1 MQKLGSSMDFGQEAI
16 LGLAGDGL
24 PDLSSALPEAA
35 ASLPQVPS
43 AKPAKA
49 AGVKSAGSNDL
60 MPPPALKAIY
70 DRVAAEE
77 RVPVNV
83 LVAMG
88 HTESRHRADIDGPQ
102 TKYGAAG
109 GIMQYLPGMAA
120 AHKIN
125 RYNPEESIRQAAI
138 DLRERLAKNKG
149 DMANAVA
156 RHHAGDNP
164 QQLGPKSREYA
175 ETILAKARRLAP
187 IYEAEQAAMVKDASK
202 LREASREQA
211 AEDKRREYYP
221 AGGAKPAAGTMPSLA
236 GNGLFGFGEQL
247 QQARQAAPYGDL
259 GVMNGFNAGSTPAAQ
274 ERSTTPVTPEAEAE
288 VRAALTVLPAGQRE
302 ALLQDKGWRGQVAR
316 TIWAKSERAK
326 KLQHATGIGPK
337 VGAPDPI
344 ITRDEI
350 EASYQKSGYTPD
362 QAAQLAMHDLAGH
375 TDQVRASDFDFEGMQ
390 AARDSLLV
398 QAGRDVKRGASNLRA
413 MSEGLAGTVYG
424 LMGADDAARSA
435 LEVATARMERTAR
448 ENPALIGSYENI
460 HGADDA
466 IRYAVEAVAEN
477 LPMFVPSL
485 ASGGAGGLAARKA
498 AQGIVSD
505 MVAKVGRERAL
516 KELERRIM
524 IGQVTGAATA
534 SVGMETGSIA
544 GDIYQ
549 KTGRAEP
556 WTALAGGI
564 PAGLLDTIEPV
575 MALRKIAGPVA
586 DGVAGSIIKRLG
598 VESGKQ
604 FMAEAGTEG
613 LQTIIENAA
622 VLSAQ
627 NKQPLTPELLDGVVD
642 AMLKGG
648 IGGGVMG
655 AGSEAVSG
663 LRHDRRQPALDYGAA
678 TKAAFGDPLS
688 PQQAAGNAP
697 SGPIGR
703 AVSKAQ
709 AAPVAPTFTADD
721 DLDRPPVDESMFVS
735 QEQESIPP
743 QPGPVPTTP
752 AWGHQPAA
760 ELAGRPVEVGRKE
773 NFAADY
779 PVPPAPDADAI
790 ADVDARVAA
799 AREQASAAQRRQ
811 ILDGVLSDSAV
822 RNPVAKF
829 AAELA
834 RAGYAQA
841 MPSPA
846 ELATIERFSSAKDA
860 FSSADPDVSLQ
871 EPAAPNE
878 MGNDEAADWRAQR
891 DAEIMPGAD
900 ASSTPS
906 SNAGMQKNA
915 GEAELS
921 TTLPASLKS
930 LADATEKPGPFIKK
944 LRKAGHTI
952 RDADH
957 ERQLINQFKEYKANG
972 TAATDT
978 NTGNALAQ
986 AQPAGDT
993 GRAERPA
1000 ADAQPGRNADGSVD
1014 AGRRQRNDQAVA
1026 ADGGAGKQP
1035 ASVKQGKNWHAKAK
1049 EVDLS
1054 RDTVRDAVA
1063 RLGGIRKDEAMR
1075 EWGATLVEGTKS
1087 RIFGKPVFRAK
1098 GGTGMSLDK
1107 MREALAELGYLQADS
1122 DINDLYEAFEQ
1133 DGLHHVG
1140 QERRAAAMAQDAAT
1154 EGQAVP
1160 AGEAA
1165 AAMPERTLDN
1175 HPVYD
1180 PWYDFDPDAI
1190 LPDDLNEAAASA
1202 GEIVGDEDAEMF
1214 EAITTRLH
1222 QVLGADEA
1230 EAITER
1236 AAIMADSG
1244 KNFFEAVLELIN
1256 GRQEAESNTG
1266 AAEPAAEGG
1275 KAAEASAGQAG
1286 ARAAADIQQGQPDA
1300 GRAADEPSQPGSDDA
1315 GILQSYDQAEL
1326 DAREQAQRAAESR
1339 RQGEER
1345 AADRKRQADA
1355 EVNDFV
1361 LTGSDTMADQ
1371 LAARGQGGLFD
1382 DAASDTSPKRV
1393 DNPAENRHEPTVK
1406 ESLTADAPET
1416 KAPYPGKTELQQRK
1430 AFGKALSYTGYEGL
1444 DGRRNPQLGTAVYQ
1458 GDAKKALSLLAA
1470 SKSPVISQVANLAKR
1485 IDGLK
1490 VAVDESA
1497 MEEDEV
1503 DAKFSR
1509 DTYTSLMSKAA
1520 VAVLDKLR
1528 QAADTLD
1535 AKDWHANDQVLREQ
1549 VAEYRD
1555 FVDALDDNGSVLP
1568 AEKRKQSGDSW
1579 RFQLGNAVGAITGN
1593 SKTYLSVK
1601 DALADMD
1608 EWAGD
1613 NERTL
1618 RSNANVHVSRR
1629 TAVAGSYNAQT
1640 KTVTAVSAYHASSEH
1655 VIAHE
1660 LVHALTAEA
1669 LANPNEAQQ
1678 EVVRRLG
1685 VLFNHVRK
1693 ALPGSQQYG
1702 LKSLTEFVAEG
1713 LSNPSFQY
1721 DLATVPYKRTTAW
1734 GKFTQFIAELVGIR
1748 HDTAFHELLAL
1759 TEELASKDILSI
1771 ADTPGAQGR
1780 QKPTVPSTADDAH
1793 QSRLSNEPTASAAS
1807 RIPAASGQANAST
1820 VKSDG
1825 EAFEF
1830 PTQQIADSY
1839 RHISHRGSDSAKAEE
1854 DAFNQSVEQIRSE
1867 VGAMVQTEAQQAAFD
1882 SAMAEY
1888 QRGYI
1893 DASLKVARAREG
1905 TMSPLVAGRNNFNGK
1920 QAARTGGA
1928 YEKAQD
1934 EFSRKVGRLKAAVE
1948 EAVRDAKTP
1957 EQIQAEQHKA
1967 AEKARNKSILDFA
1980 KAAGTIA
1987 DDLRNDRKAMA
1998 GDTRKWA
2005 NKDMM
2010 ALLDGMD
2017 EATQRQAIEGSDKA
2031 LKELGGL
2038 VVVVGPRSALGR
2050 RITATLARATEDGDQ
2065 PKGDSIFP
2073 EGAHLS
2079 VAGVEAEASPV
2090 IDQLDA
2096 ARGESMATAQSAPAT
2111 DEGGVDAGV
2120 SRNDR
2125 SESGEA
2131 RRISVEDARA
2141 IIGRIIAN
2149 VHARSTERVRVI
2161 PSIAMLPPQIRQW
2174 LDNEVNEQDHNVPA
2188 VYWDGNTY
2196 IIAEN
2201 LRSEAHLEEALLHE
2215 LMGHYGVRVLF
2226 GAETD
2231 VRMRQLFDDIGGWK
2245 GYLDIAEAL
2254 GLKDRLMPYY
2264 LDYKDSRRLNFVM
2277 MDELL
2282 GHMAGLNKWPTRQLH
2297 ALIGRLKD
2305 YLRRL
2310 GFAHLPN
2317 YTISDLA
2324 HILTQ
2329 ARGLVIAGD
2338 DRANPVENPQ
2348 RASLGAASIPA
2359 LTVSD
2364 LQDVFR
2370 QSPLGSWVDRLIASG
2385 RLTIKPSLVLPE
2397 GYKHLEATQAF
2408 TVDGKITMFAGNIGG
2423 RQRVMPVLLHE
2434 VFHSSG
2440 EALLGGK
2447 EWGKLIAEL
2456 DQLRQHAEANPAGK
2470 AGKLW
2475 GGAKRRVQQ
2484 AIDNGDNMTRAD
2496 MAEELGAYAIELAD
2510 QAPLT
2515 WQRWVD
2521 RLLGHVKAW
2530 ARRVFGVQLGRL
2542 TPEQL
2547 RALAI
2552 AALRD
2557 GATTASPGPRLS
2569 MQDKETISMKEG
2581 NFPGAES
2588 DTKEAAVA
2596 AGREAQRMAAES
2608 PVSARQILKDMGLK
2622 YFPHGMKMMHG
2633 DAIIDIYK
2641 KDLPALQTL
2650 ARMMERQSGDRQLMQ
2665 KEAGE
2670 TFKKWASLPA
2680 AVSDRLADLM
2690 HEATIWQLHPDK
2702 EAPPNLTKQWQKKHV
2717 RLAADWAALP
2727 DDAKAVYQAVRDLNE
2742 KRTEQMFSALEN
2754 RIKRVK
2760 ALSESQRAGMLQ
2772 ELRARFDKTM
2782 GEGPYFPLSRDGDYL
2797 VVAKKHDD
2805 TGKEIER
2812 IVLSSE
2818 TLAEQES
2825 TASDLKQRGFDDVRT
2840 TSRSSVRTQGSSG
2853 SDLTQFA
2860 AHMIGML
2867 DDIDMSPEQ
2876 RTAML
2881 DDINQMLIDALP
2893 PASARK
2899 HFKHRKGVPG
2909 FSNDA
2914 RRAFAKSQNS
2924 MANHIANINFQDQI
2938 DAALDEAQE
2947 QADAHK
2953 NSNELA
2959 RVVGHMRERQQ
2970 AARAFVASRLANSL
2984 AAFGY
2989 VSFLAFSASNAI
3001 LNLSQIPM
3009 FTGPMLASKFGDV
3022 ATASAMT
3029 AATGRVLRAAGKQA
3043 SVWAQ
3048 GKGRTG
3054 DALGD
3059 VRVLDDLP
3067 DDDLR
3072 ILKAMEKRGKLD
3084 LTYSMEM
3091 VRAGGEV
3098 QTHAGNPKT
3107 SLGKISEPIARAR
3120 RWYVDNMGI
3129 LAHVTEAANRQITA
3143 IAAYR
3148 LAIDAGMSHS
3158 EAVDYTA
3165 EVLDSTQINY
3175 EMFNRPL
3182 WMMNNYGRVISMML
3196 TFSIRTMGLL
3206 MRKSIQS
3213 FDGGAEGREA
3223 RGMMARM
3230 LLSVVFFAGASGLPI
3245 LPMAA
3250 AAGFAGARKLTGSRV
3265 LGAAGGAASMLTV
3278 NALLSG
3284 LLGDEDE
3291 PWDWDTWR
3299 RQQLNDLLGKD
3310 LALAADKGVIRSVLK
3325 ANISDRIG
3333 MASLLYRDID
3343 TGSGNGAAVRFMER
3357 GFIQFGGGAWLAAA
3371 RDQARAYDLFA
3382 QGQTL
3387 LAVEAA
3393 APKHAADVIKA
3404 TRLAMEGV
3412 TVPVGGQRFKVGEVS
3427 GWEVAVQALG
3437 FNPDTLAR
3445 RFEQR
3450 NAARKAVADLQ
3461 SRRGELLA
3469 SWVAA
3474 KQAKDDTE
3482 RKMVEAEIDA
3492 FNKNQRAA
3500 GRSKLVITPRDRN
3513 AKLNAGARAIDRA
3526 ISDEYGSGRYE
3537 QAADQAAEVFGE

>member
-43 AKPAKA
+43 ASASAKPAKA
-49 AGVKSAGSNDL
+49 AGVKSASSNDL

-187 IYEAEQAAMVKDASK
+187 VYEAEQAAMIKDASK

-211 AEDKRREYYP
+211 AEAKRGEYYP
-221 AGGAKPAAGTMPSLA
+221 PGGTRPAGSAKPAAGTLPSLA

-247 QQARQAAPYGDL
+247 QQARQAAPYGNL

-316 TIWAKSERAK
+316 TIWAKSEGAK

-435 LEVATARMERTAR
+435 LEVATARMERTGR

-544 GDIYQ
+544 DDIYQ

-709 AAPVAPTFTADD
+709 AAPVAPTFAADD
-721 DLDRPPVDESMFVS
+721 DLDRPPVDESMYHDPVGDPLFED
-735 QEQESIPP
+735 EQQAHATGAALSGEEVQAPT
-743 QPGPVPTTP
+743 VPT
-752 AWGHQPAA
+752 WGHQPAA
-760 ELAGRPVEVGRKE
+760 ELAGQPVEVGRKE

-779 PVPPAPDADAI
+779 PVPPAPDANAI
-790 ADVDARVAA
+790 ADVDARVAG

-811 ILDGVLSDSAV
+811 ILDRVLSDSAV

-860 FSSADPDVSLQ
+860 FTSAGTDASLQ

-915 GEAELS
+915 GEAQLS

-944 LRKAGHTI
+944 LRKAGYTI

-1075 EWGATLVEGTKS
+1075 EWGTTLVEGTKS

-1107 MREALAELGYLQADS
+1107 MREALAELGYLPADS

-1133 DGLHHVG
+1133 DSLHHVG
-1140 QERRAAAMAQDAAT
+1140 QERRAADMTQGAAT
-1154 EGQAVP
+1154 EGQSVP
-1160 AGEAA
+1160 AGEA

-1180 PWYDFDPDAI
+1180 PWYDFDPGAI

-1300 GRAADEPSQPGSDDA
+1300 GLSADEAGQPGGGDA

-1382 DAASDTSPKRV
+1382 EAG
-1393 DNPAENRHEPTVK
+1393 
-1406 ESLTADAPET
+1406 AP
-1416 KAPYPGKTELQQRK
+1416 
-1430 AFGKALSYTGYEGL
+1430 L
-1444 DGRRNPQLGTAVYQ
+1444 D
-1458 GDAKKALSLLAA
+1458 
-1470 SKSPVISQVANLAKR
+1470 
-1485 IDGLK
+1485 
-1490 VAVDESA
+1490 
-1497 MEEDEV
+1497 
-1503 DAKFSR
+1503 
-1509 DTYTSLMSKAA
+1509 
-1520 VAVLDKLR
+1520 
-1528 QAADTLD
+1528 
-1535 AKDWHANDQVLREQ
+1535 
-1549 VAEYRD
+1549 
-1555 FVDALDDNGSVLP
+1555 
-1568 AEKRKQSGDSW
+1568 
-1579 RFQLGNAVGAITGN
+1579 
-1593 SKTYLSVK
+1593 
-1601 DALADMD
+1601 
-1608 EWAGD
+1608 
-1613 NERTL
+1613 
-1618 RSNANVHVSRR
+1618 
-1629 TAVAGSYNAQT
+1629 
-1640 KTVTAVSAYHASSEH
+1640 
-1655 VIAHE
+1655 
-1660 LVHALTAEA
+1660 
-1669 LANPNEAQQ
+1669 
-1678 EVVRRLG
+1678 
-1685 VLFNHVRK
+1685 
-1693 ALPGSQQYG
+1693 
-1702 LKSLTEFVAEG
+1702 
-1713 LSNPSFQY
+1713 
-1721 DLATVPYKRTTAW
+1721 
-1734 GKFTQFIAELVGIR
+1734 
-1748 HDTAFHELLAL
+1748 
-1759 TEELASKDILSI
+1759 
-1771 ADTPGAQGR
+1771 
-1780 QKPTVPSTADDAH
+1780 TADDAR

-1807 RIPAASGQANAST
+1807 RIPAANGQGDDSTLKSEDRASG
-1820 VKSDG
+1820 VLPDG
-1825 EAFEF
+1825 
-1830 PTQQIADSY
+1830 
-1839 RHISHRGSDSAKAEE
+1839 
-1854 DAFNQSVEQIRSE
+1854 
-1867 VGAMVQTEAQQAAFD
+1867 
-1882 SAMAEY
+1882 
-1888 QRGYI
+1888 
-1893 DASLKVARAREG
+1893 AR
-1905 TMSPLVAGRNNFNGK
+1905 
-1920 QAARTGGA
+1920 
-1928 YEKAQD
+1928 
-1934 EFSRKVGRLKAAVE
+1934 
-1948 EAVRDAKTP
+1948 
-1957 EQIQAEQHKA
+1957 
-1967 AEKARNKSILDFA
+1967 
-1980 KAAGTIA
+1980 
-1987 DDLRNDRKAMA
+1987 
-1998 GDTRKWA
+1998 
-2005 NKDMM
+2005 
-2010 ALLDGMD
+2010 
-2017 EATQRQAIEGSDKA
+2017 
-2031 LKELGGL
+2031 
-2038 VVVVGPRSALGR
+2038 
-2050 RITATLARATEDGDQ
+2050 
-2065 PKGDSIFP
+2065 
-2073 EGAHLS
+2073 LS
-2079 VAGVEAEASPV
+2079 VAEADALNLGGEKASTDLAFHFRTETGKPFTGGLKVNAVQAVVSDVTGGWKNLPAIEAVQGFDELPAEIQQECRRQGGNEYSVQGILSRKSNKVYVIAGNHEWARDVEATLFHE
-2090 IDQLDA
+2090 
-2096 ARGESMATAQSAPAT
+2096 
-2111 DEGGVDAGV
+2111 
-2120 SRNDR
+2120 
-2125 SESGEA
+2125 
-2131 RRISVEDARA
+2131 
-2141 IIGRIIAN
+2141 II
-2149 VHARSTERVRVI
+2149 
-2161 PSIAMLPPQIRQW
+2161 
-2174 LDNEVNEQDHNVPA
+2174 
-2188 VYWDGNTY
+2188 
-2196 IIAEN
+2196 
-2201 LRSEAHLEEALLHE
+2201 
-2215 LMGHYGVRVLF
+2215 GHYGLGILTSDDAGEVQAEHLRLF
-2226 GAETD
+2226 KMVGGRGKLMEMAARFGVAKDIESYRKNLEKSNWSQAT
-2231 VRMRQLFDDIGGWK
+2231 QAAILFDELIAHIAEKQPSGWK
-2245 GYLDIAEAL
+2245 HALRLAHGYLRSFLRQAGFKRLATLNDADVSVLVNEAARAVRSSAKNAGKRASKMSIANAEA
-2254 GLKDRLMPYY
+2254 GLPLSID
-2264 LDYKDSRRLNFVM
+2264 D
-2277 MDELL
+2277 
-2282 GHMAGLNKWPTRQLH
+2282 LH
-2297 ALIGRLKD
+2297 
-2305 YLRRL
+2305 
-2310 GFAHLPN
+2310 
-2317 YTISDLA
+2317 
-2324 HILTQ
+2324 
-2329 ARGLVIAGD
+2329 
-2338 DRANPVENPQ
+2338 
-2348 RASLGAASIPA
+2348 
-2359 LTVSD
+2359 
-2364 LQDVFR
+2364 DVFR
-2370 QSPLGSWVDRLIASG
+2370 QSPLGSWVDKLIASG
-2385 RLTIKPSLVLPE
+2385 RLTIKPNLVLPE

-2408 TVDGKITMFAGNIGG
+2408 TAAGKITMFAGNIGG

-2456 DQLRQHAEANPAGK
+2456 DQLRQHAESNPAGK

-2475 GGAKRRVQQ
+2475 GDAKRRVQQ

-3067 DDDLR
+3067 DDDIR

-3107 SLGKISEPIARAR
+3107 SLGKMSEPIARAR

-3537 QAADQAAEVFGE
+3537 QAADQAAEVFGK